1 MNTTFRIVKQA
12 EYDRYLFLHMLGN
25 HIWGMNF
32 HYDSSSEP
40 MPSYF
45 EPDKLLSEIYL
56 SLSDIEDEEKR
67 LNASIE
73 VFNIKREFNK
83 PIEVVEP
90 EPAKGSTIKIPQSQ
104 IQLVRN
110 AISFY
115 IQSLDTLR
123 PVLTEDEEY
132 TCFDLRQLDGML
144 QYEVSV
150 KFTEDES
157 NGFTSR
163 HGVDLPEYI
172 Y

>member
-1 MNTTFRIVKQA
+1 MNTIFQIIKQT
-12 EYDRYLFLHMLGN
+12 EYHRYLFLHRWDGQIVGL
-25 HIWGMNF
+25 NF
-32 HYDSSSEP
+32 HFDSGEEP
-40 MPSYF
+40 MESYY
-45 EPDKLLSEIYL
+45 ELDCKLTTIYNL
-56 SLSDIEDEEKR
+56 LSDIKDEEQR
-67 LNASIE
+67 INASIE
-73 VFNIKREFNK
+73 FFLFNRTQKS
-83 PIEVVEP
+83 EP
-90 EPAKGSTIKIPQSQ
+90 PKVDGKVIKIPQSQ

-123 PVLTEDEEY
+123 PTLSDDEEY